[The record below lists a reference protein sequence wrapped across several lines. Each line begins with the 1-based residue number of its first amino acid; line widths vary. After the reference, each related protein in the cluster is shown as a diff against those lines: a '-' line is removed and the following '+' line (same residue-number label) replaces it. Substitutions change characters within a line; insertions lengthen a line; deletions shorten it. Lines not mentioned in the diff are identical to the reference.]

1 MTYSYDLILQAL
13 KLYYKGGY
21 AIKAICEI
29 FNISIKTFYN
39 WRIKYTHIKMQT
51 NTNKQS
57 LIPIS
62 DNCIKKSY
70 KTKIEKKHGKYII
83 KKTINNQH
91 FDCKEL
97 LFELRIKYKL
107 FICKKTLYN
116 YLSKMNITFK
126 KARKKIVP
134 NVHGLL
140 EKKILLNKRIQE
152 IQQRNQSIIS
162 IDESSFKINM
172 SQNYGWSVK
181 GTKTNFII
189 DNTKSETY
197 SVLCAIDKNK
207 VIGKIIVKGSINSDI
222 FISFLK
228 KFIPKNKKCTLLL
241 DNARIH
247 KSKIFQQYIKTT
259 KINLLYNIPY
269 NPESNPIEHVF
280 NKVKYVVR
288 KEPTNTVQLLKIA
301 IDKGFDSITKNNLY
315 KFYNASFNTLSNN
328 KIHDDKI

>member
-1 MTYSYDLILQAL
+1 MTYSYDLILQTL
-13 KLYYKGGY
+13 KLYYNKNY
-21 AIKAICEI
+21 NIQSICKI
-29 FNISIKTFYN
+29 FDISIKTFYN
-39 WRIKYTHIKMQT
+39 WRIKYAHIKIQLDT
-51 NTNKQS
+51 HKKTV
-57 LIPIS
+57 IPIV
-62 DNCIKKSY
+62 DYCIKKSH

-83 KKTINNQH
+83 KQTINNQH
-91 FDCKEL
+91 FNCKEL
-97 LFELRIKYKL
+97 LFELRVKYKL

-116 YLSKMNITFK
+116 FLSKMNITFK

-134 NVHGLL
+134 NVSGLL

-152 IQQRNQSIIS
+152 IKNRQQTIIS
-162 IDESSFKINM
+162 IDESSFKLNM
-172 SQNYGWSVK
+172 CQNYGWSIK

-189 DNTKSETY
+189 DNTKSATY

-247 KSKIFQQYIKTT
+247 KSCIFQQYIKTT
-259 KINLLYNIPY
+259 KIELIYNIPY

-280 NKVKYVVR
+280 NKVKCIVR
-288 KEPTNTVQLLKIA
+288 REPTNTVQLLEIA
-301 IDKGFDSITKNNLY
+301 INKGFTSITKSNLY